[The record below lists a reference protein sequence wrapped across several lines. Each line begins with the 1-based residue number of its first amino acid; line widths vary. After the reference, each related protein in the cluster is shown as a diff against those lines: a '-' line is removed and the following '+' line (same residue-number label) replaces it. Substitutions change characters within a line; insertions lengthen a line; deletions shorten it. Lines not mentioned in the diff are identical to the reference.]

1 MAITLNG
8 TTGIF
13 APAFDGSIDAS
24 DITGSVPSSSLNNIY
39 NKGLEVLTAGTSI
52 RWRNDT
58 GINLVETKG
67 TLTSIFAMYAPIL
80 QFGAVRVAVNITSAG
95 SGVKVYKLSQGQAFN
110 SVAFTGTLLQTWST
124 TGSQTLD
131 VSVLPG
137 DVVYVIGQAQ
147 NNTVTVT
154 NVRLQTGGEDLWP
167 MPVPPQY
174 IFGFEGNR
182 AP

>member
-1 MAITLNG
+1 
-8 TTGIF
+8 
-13 APAFDGSIDAS
+13 
-24 DITGSVPSSSLNNIY
+24 
-39 NKGLEVLTAGTSI
+39 
-52 RWRNDT
+52 
-58 GINLVETKG
+58 
-67 TLTSIFAMYAPIL
+67 MYAPIL
-80 QFGAVRVAVNITSAG
+80 QFGAVRVAVNIISAG

-110 SVAFTGTLLQTWST
+110 SVTFTGTLLQTWST

-167 MPVPPQY
+167 MPVLQGY